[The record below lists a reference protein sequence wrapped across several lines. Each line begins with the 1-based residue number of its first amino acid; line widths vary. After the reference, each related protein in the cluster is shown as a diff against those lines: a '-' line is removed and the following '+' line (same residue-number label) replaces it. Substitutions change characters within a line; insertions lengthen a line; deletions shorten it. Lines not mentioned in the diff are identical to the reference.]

1 MLGSFLLL
9 LPLLASALQPLPRR
23 ALLPALI
30 LPLLPP
36 PSSAYSIAA
45 TEPDLRDTFRLAQAS
60 RAPAQASRA
69 PAILWLGCGDLSGAY
84 KDLFKPGA
92 SVVALDLV
100 APSPPALAAAA
111 EHLGA
116 RGVALSFVRGDAADL
131 PFAPASFDCALCS
144 MFLCQDFD
152 PSVVVSGV
160 RRVLKGGGRFGFFE
174 HVENIDEVIVPV
186 FGERSIVRIQH
197 APKLSNIMAGVV
209 AKV

>member
-1 MLGSFLLL
+1 MLVSLL
-9 LPLLASALQPLPRR
+9 LPLIPLLASSLPLPLPRR
-23 ALLPALI
+23 ALLSASL
-30 LPLLPP
+30 LPLLPLLP
-36 PSSAYSIAA
+36 SPSSAYPIAA
-45 TEPDLRDTFRLAQAS
+45 SEPDLRATFRL
-60 RAPAQASRA
+60 AQASRA

-111 EHLGA
+111 EHLRA
-116 RGVALSFVRGDAADL
+116 RGVALSFVRGDAAAL

-160 RRVLKGGGRFGFFE
+160 RRVLREGGRFGFFE